1 MTNKKIL
8 NFIPNFSFGG
18 VETTNINL
26 SETLIKFGYE
36 VDLVTN
42 DYQRVNKS
50 EYSNNVKSLKKS
62 KMLYCL
68 FPLIKYI
75 NNTKPDLI
83 ICSQFYANIIVL
95 LACFIS
101 GYKNKII
108 LCERVPVFEN
118 LKNISIIKKNVI
130 RFLIKR
136 LYKKADRIVCNSY
149 GTKNDLNKITDVN
162 NSVVIYNPV
171 LGDSILNQSEITVK
185 DLIFNKK
192 TKYLITVSRI
202 AEERNII
209 ELIDIFNLLSNKK
222 NIKLLIIGDGPLL
235 DECKSKVKQLNL
247 ENKIHFLGYKSNPYK
262 YLSKSHIYLSTAKW
276 EGMGNSIIEALF
288 FGLYVIAYDSP
299 GGVSEI
305 LKDGKFGSLIP
316 YGDKQKFASDLIKNL
331 HNSNLKN
338 QDINEHLKLFKPD
351 NVTKKY
357 IDLIEAIST

>member
-50 EYSNNVKSLKKS
+50 EYSNNIKSLRKS
-62 KMLYCL
+62 KMLFCL
-68 FPLIKYI
+68 LPLIKYI

-95 LACFIS
+95 LACLIS

-118 LKNISIIKKNVI
+118 LKKISIIKKNVI
-130 RFLIKR
+130 KFLIKR
-136 LYKKADRIVCNSY
+136 LYKKADKIVCNSY
-149 GTKNDLNKITDVN
+149 GTKNDLNKIIDVS

-171 LGDSILNQSEITVK
+171 LGDSMLSQSKSTVK
-185 DLIFNKK
+185 DFIFDKR

-202 AEERNII
+202 AEERNVI
-209 ELIDIFNLLSNKK
+209 ELINIFNSLSNKK

-235 DECKSKVKQLNL
+235 NECKSRVNQLNL

-299 GGVSEI
+299 GGVSEM

-316 YGDKQKFASDLIKNL
+316 YGDKQKFASDLINNL
-331 HNSNLKN
+331 NNSNLKN
-338 QDINEHLKLFKPD
+338 QDINEHLELFKPD

-357 IDLIEAIST
+357 IDLIEAISK

>member
-50 EYSNNVKSLKKS
+50 EYSNNIKSLRKS
-62 KMLYCL
+62 KMLFCL
-68 FPLIKYI
+68 LPLIKYI

-95 LACFIS
+95 LACLIS

-118 LKNISIIKKNVI
+118 LKKISIIKKNVI
-130 RFLIKR
+130 KFLIKR
-136 LYKKADRIVCNSY
+136 LYKKADKIVCNSY
-149 GTKNDLNKITDVN
+149 GTKNDLNKIIDVS

-171 LGDSILNQSEITVK
+171 LGDSMLSQSKSTVK
-185 DLIFNKK
+185 DFIFDKR

-209 ELIDIFNLLSNKK
+209 ELINIFNLLPNKK

-262 YLSKSHIYLSTAKW
+262 YLSKSHVYLSTAKW

-288 FGLYVIAYDSP
+288 FGLYIIAYDSP
-299 GGVSEI
+299 GGVSEM

-316 YGDKQKFASDLIKNL
+316 YGNKQKFASDLINNL
-331 HNSNLKN
+331 NNSNLKN
-338 QDINEHLKLFKPD
+338 QDINEHLELFKPD

>member
-36 VDLVTN
+36 VDLLTN
-42 DYQRVNKS
+42 DYKRVNKP
-50 EYSNNVKSLKKS
+50 EYFNNVKSLRKS
-62 KMLYCL
+62 KMLFCL
-68 FPLIKYI
+68 LPLMKYI

-95 LACFIS
+95 LACFLS
-101 GYKNKII
+101 GYKTKII

-118 LKNISIIKKNVI
+118 LKKISIIKKNVI
-130 RFLIKR
+130 KFLIKR
-136 LYKKADRIVCNSY
+136 LYKKADKIVCNSY

-171 LGDSILNQSEITVK
+171 LGDSILNQSKSTVK
-185 DLIFNKK
+185 DFIFDKK

-202 AEERNII
+202 AEERNVI
-209 ELIDIFNLLSNKK
+209 ELINIFNSLSNKK

-235 DECKSKVKQLNL
+235 NECKSRVNQLNL

-299 GGVSEI
+299 GGVSEM

-316 YGDKQKFASDLIKNL
+316 YGDKQKFASDLINNL
-331 HNSNLKN
+331 NNSNLKN
-338 QDINEHLKLFKPD
+338 QDINEHLELFKPD

>member
-50 EYSNNVKSLKKS
+50 EYSNNIKSLRKS
-62 KMLYCL
+62 KMLFCL
-68 FPLIKYI
+68 LPLIKYI

-95 LACFIS
+95 LACLIS

-118 LKNISIIKKNVI
+118 LKKISIIKKNVI
-130 RFLIKR
+130 KFLIKR
-136 LYKKADRIVCNSY
+136 LYKKADKIVCNSY
-149 GTKNDLNKITDVN
+149 GTKNDLNKIIDVS

-171 LGDSILNQSEITVK
+171 LGDSMLSQSKSTVK
-185 DLIFNKK
+185 DFIFDKR

-202 AEERNII
+202 AEERNIL
-209 ELIDIFNLLSNKK
+209 ELIDIFNLLPNKMQ
-222 NIKLLIIGDGPLL
+222 IKLLIIGDGPLL

-262 YLSKSHIYLSTAKW
+262 YLSKSHVYLSTAKW

-288 FGLYVIAYDSP
+288 FGLYIIAYDSP
-299 GGVSEI
+299 GGVSEM

-316 YGDKQKFASDLIKNL
+316 YGNKQKFASDLINNL
-331 HNSNLKN
+331 NNSNLKN
-338 QDINEHLKLFKPD
+338 QDINEHLELFKPD

>member
-50 EYSNNVKSLKKS
+50 EYSNNIKSLRKS
-62 KMLYCL
+62 KMLFCL
-68 FPLIKYI
+68 LPLIKYI

-95 LACFIS
+95 LACFLS
-101 GYKNKII
+101 GYKTKII

-118 LKNISIIKKNVI
+118 LKKISIIKKNVI
-130 RFLIKR
+130 KFLIKR
-136 LYKKADRIVCNSY
+136 LYKKADKIVCNSY
-149 GTKNDLNKITDVN
+149 GTKNDLNKIIDVS

-171 LGDSILNQSEITVK
+171 LGDSMLSQSKSTVK
-185 DLIFNKK
+185 DFIFDKR

-209 ELIDIFNLLSNKK
+209 ELINIFNLLPNKK

-262 YLSKSHIYLSTAKW
+262 YLSKSHVYLSTAKW

-288 FGLYVIAYDSP
+288 FGLYIIAYDSP
-299 GGVSEI
+299 GGVSEM

-316 YGDKQKFASDLIKNL
+316 YGNKQKFASDLINNL
-331 HNSNLKN
+331 NNSNLKN
-338 QDINEHLKLFKPD
+338 QDINEHLELFKPD

-357 IDLIEAIST
+357 IDLIEAISK

>member
-36 VDLVTN
+36 VDLLTN

-50 EYSNNVKSLKKS
+50 KYSNNIKSLRKS
-62 KMLYCL
+62 KMLFCL
-68 FPLIKYI
+68 LPLIKYI

-95 LACFIS
+95 LACLIS

-118 LKNISIIKKNVI
+118 LKKISIIKKNVI
-130 RFLIKR
+130 KFLIKR
-136 LYKKADRIVCNSY
+136 LYKKADKIVCNSY
-149 GTKNDLNKITDVN
+149 GTKNDLNKVTDVN

-171 LGDSILNQSEITVK
+171 LGDSILNQSKSTVN
-185 DLIFNKK
+185 DFIFDKK

-202 AEERNII
+202 AEERNVI
-209 ELIDIFNLLSNKK
+209 ELINIFNSLSNKK

-235 DECKSKVKQLNL
+235 NECKSRVKQLNL

-299 GGVSEI
+299 GGVSEM

-316 YGDKQKFASDLIKNL
+316 YGDKQKFASDLINNL
-331 HNSNLKN
+331 NNSNLKN
-338 QDINEHLKLFKPD
+338 QDINEHLELFKPN

-357 IDLIEAIST
+357 IDLIEAIS

>member
-36 VDLVTN
+36 VDLITN

-50 EYSNNVKSLKKS
+50 KYFNNIKSLRKS
-62 KMLYCL
+62 KMLFCL
-68 FPLIKYI
+68 LPLIKYI

-95 LACFIS
+95 LACFLS
-101 GYKNKII
+101 GYKTKII

-118 LKNISIIKKNVI
+118 LKNLPVIKKNVI
-130 RFLIKR
+130 KFLIKR
-136 LYKKADRIVCNSY
+136 LYKKADKIVCNSY
-149 GTKNDLNKITDVN
+149 GTKNDLSKITDVK

-171 LGDSILNQSEITVK
+171 LNDSMLSQSKSTVK
-185 DLIFNKK
+185 DFIFDKR

-209 ELIDIFNLLSNKK
+209 ELINIFNLLPNKK

-262 YLSKSHIYLSTAKW
+262 YLSKSHVYLSTAKW

-288 FGLYVIAYDSP
+288 FGLYIIAYDSP
-299 GGVSEI
+299 GGVSEM

-316 YGDKQKFASDLIKNL
+316 YGDKQKFVSDLIDNL
-331 HNSNLKN
+331 NNSNLKN
-338 QDINEHLKLFKPD
+338 QDINEHLELFKPN

-357 IDLIEAIST
+357 IDLIEAIS

>member
-36 VDLVTN
+36 VELLTN
-42 DYQRVNKS
+42 DYQIVNES
-50 EYSNNVKSLKKS
+50 EYLNNVKSLGKS
-62 KMLYCL
+62 RMFFCL
-68 FPLIKYI
+68 IPLAKHI

-95 LACFIS
+95 LACLIS
-101 GYKNKII
+101 SYKNKII

-118 LKNISIIKKNVI
+118 LKKISILKRSVIK
-130 RFLIKR
+130 FLIKT
-136 LYKKADRIVCNSY
+136 LYKKADKIVCNSY
-149 GTKNDLNKITDVN
+149 GTKNDLSKITDVK

-171 LGDSILNQSEITVK
+171 LNDSILSQSKSTVK
-185 DLIFNKK
+185 DFVFDKR

-209 ELIDIFNLLSNKK
+209 ELINIFNLLPNKK
-222 NIKLLIIGDGPLL
+222 NIQLLIIGDGPLL

-247 ENKIHFLGYKSNPYK
+247 ANKIHFFGYQSNPYK
-262 YLSKSHIYLSTAKW
+262 YLSRSHIYLSAAKW
-276 EGMGNSIIEALF
+276 EGMGNSIIEALLF
-288 FGLYVIAYDSP
+288 RLYVIAYDSP
-299 GGVSEI
+299 GGVSEM
-305 LKDGKFGSLIP
+305 LEDGKFGSLIP
-316 YGDKQKFASDLIKNL
+316 SGNRKKFVSDLIKNL
-331 HNSNLKN
+331 NNSNVKN
-338 QDINEHLKLFKPD
+338 QDITEHLELFKSD

-357 IDLIEAIST
+357 IDLIEEIS

>member
-36 VDLVTN
+36 VDLITN

-50 EYSNNVKSLKKS
+50 KYSNNIKSLRKS
-62 KMLYCL
+62 KMLFCL
-68 FPLIKYI
+68 LPLIKYI

-83 ICSQFYANIIVL
+83 ICSQFYANIIIL
-95 LACFIS
+95 LACLIS

-118 LKNISIIKKNVI
+118 LKKISIIKKNVI
-130 RFLIKR
+130 KFLIKR
-136 LYKKADRIVCNSY
+136 LYKKADKIVCNSY
-149 GTKNDLNKITDVN
+149 GTKNDLNKIIDVS

-171 LGDSILNQSEITVK
+171 LGDSMLSQSKSTVK
-185 DLIFNKK
+185 DFIFDKR

-209 ELIDIFNLLSNKK
+209 ELINIFNLLPNKK

-262 YLSKSHIYLSTAKW
+262 YLSKSHVYLSTAKW

-288 FGLYVIAYDSP
+288 FGLYIIAYDSP
-299 GGVSEI
+299 GGVSEM

-316 YGDKQKFASDLIKNL
+316 YGDKQKFVSDLIDNL
-331 HNSNLKN
+331 NNSNLKN
-338 QDINEHLKLFKPD
+338 QDINEHLELFKPN

-357 IDLIEAIST
+357 IDLIEAIS